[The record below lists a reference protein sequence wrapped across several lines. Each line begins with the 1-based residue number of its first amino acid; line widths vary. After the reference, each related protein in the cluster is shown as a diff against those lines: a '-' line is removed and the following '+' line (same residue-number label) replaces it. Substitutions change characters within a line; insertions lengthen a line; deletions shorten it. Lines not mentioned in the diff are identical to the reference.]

1 VGETSQHFPLHPTR
15 DELSNHAFQHK
26 PRWDLDRHARRSEPA
41 RMTRELMAEVLEEIA
56 LLLEL
61 KGENPFKIRAYRQ
74 GAETV
79 RAFEGEIVEL
89 AANQQLTGIKG
100 IGEALRDKLHE
111 LASTGHLEFHEKL
124 RAEFPPGLFEL
135 FDLQG
140 LGPKKVKALHD
151 ALGISSIPDLKA
163 ACDSGKVATLPG
175 FGAKTQAKIL
185 EAIAQREAFA
195 DTFLL
200 GGISALVDEMLE
212 TLRTHPEIVR
222 VAVAGSFRRAKE
234 TVHDLD
240 FLVATKEPKLVCE
253 DFTTLPQVD
262 SILVCGET
270 KASVRL
276 KNGLQCDLRAVS
288 NAQFPFAL
296 QYFTGSKEHNVAIR
310 SLALKQ
316 GLSLNEYGFTP
327 VDAENPA
334 PIPAVDDEPDIYRA
348 LGLDFIPPEL
358 RENRG
363 EIEAAADHSL
373 PRLVQLENLRGTFHN
388 HTTASD
394 GADSLEVMAEAAIE
408 LGLQYLGIADHSKAS
423 FQANGLSEERL
434 RCQIDEIR
442 KLNAGYEKFR
452 LFSGTEVDIHKDG
465 SLDFDDSL
473 LAELDYC
480 VASVHSSFS
489 LSEDEMTQRI
499 CRAMENEH
507 VTMLGHLTGRLL
519 LKREGYAVNHAKII
533 DCAAETRTI
542 LELNCSPLRLDMD
555 WRWWKRARD
564 KGVLCSI
571 NPDAHSAERLHH
583 LGLGVRL
590 ARKGWLRSQD
600 ILNTRS
606 LADVEKFL
614 KTPKSKRA

>member
-1 VGETSQHFPLHPTR
+1 
-15 DELSNHAFQHK
+15 
-26 PRWDLDRHARRSEPA
+26 
-41 RMTRELMAEVLEEIA
+41 MTRETLAEVLEQIA

-61 KGENPFKIRAYRQ
+61 KNENPFKVRAYRQ

-79 RAFEGEIVEL
+79 RNFDGEIVEL
-89 AANQQLTGIKG
+89 AAANQLTGIKG

-111 LASTGHLEFHEKL
+111 LASTGSLGFYEKL

-140 LGPKKVKALHD
+140 LGPKKVKALYE
-151 ALGISSIPDLKA
+151 ALAIASIADLKT
-163 ACDSGKVATLPG
+163 ACEAGKVAELPG
-175 FGAKTQAKIL
+175 FGAKTQTKIL
-185 EAIAQREAFA
+185 EAIALNATFA

-200 GGISALVDEMLE
+200 GGISPLVEGILE
-212 TLRTHPEIVR
+212 LLRLHPEISR
-222 VAVAGSFRRAKE
+222 VAVAGSYRRAKE

-253 DFTTLPQVD
+253 DFTTLPQVE
-262 SILVCGET
+262 SIIVCGET

-296 QYFTGSKEHNVAIR
+296 QYFSGSKEHNVAIR

-316 GLSLNEYGFTP
+316 GLSLNEYGFTAMNAD
-327 VDAENPA
+327 VV
-334 PIPAVDDEPDIYRA
+334 IPEVNDEPDIYRA

-363 EIEAAADHSL
+363 EIEAAAEHSL
-373 PRLVQLENLRGTFHN
+373 PRLIELGQLRGTFHN

-394 GADSLEVMAEAAIE
+394 GRDSLEAMADEAME

-423 FQANGLSEERL
+423 FQANGLDETRL
-434 RCQIDEIR
+434 LDQIIAIAR
-442 KLNAGYEKFR
+442 LNAGYENFR
-452 LFSGTEVDIHKDG
+452 IFSGTEVDIHKDG
-465 SLDFDDSL
+465 SLDFSDEM
-473 LAELDYC
+473 LAQLDYC
-480 VASVHSSFS
+480 VASVHASFT
-489 LSEDEMTQRI
+489 LSEEEMTRRI

-507 VTMLGHLTGRLL
+507 VTMLGHVTGRLL
-519 LKREGYAVNHAKII
+519 LKREAYAVNQAMII

-542 LELNCSPLRLDMD
+542 IELNCNPMRLDMD

-571 NPDAHSAERLHH
+571 NPDAHSTMGLHH

-590 ARKGWLRSQD
+590 ARKGWLRRED
-600 ILNTRS
+600 VFNTRP
-606 LADVEKFL
+606 LTDIETFL
-614 KTPKSKRA
+614 KTPKNKR

>member
-1 VGETSQHFPLHPTR
+1 
-15 DELSNHAFQHK
+15 
-26 PRWDLDRHARRSEPA
+26 
-41 RMTRELMAEVLEEIA
+41 MTRENLAEVLEEIA

-61 KGENPFKIRAYRQ
+61 KDENPFKIRAYRQ

-79 RAFEGEIVEL
+79 RNFDGEIVEL
-89 AANQQLTGIKG
+89 AEKNELKGIKG

-111 LASTGHLEFHEKL
+111 LASTGRLEFYEKL
-124 RAEFPPGLFEL
+124 RAEFPAGLFEL
-135 FDLQG
+135 FEVQG
-140 LGPKKVKALHD
+140 LGPKKVKALYE
-151 ALGISSIPDLKA
+151 ALGVASVADLKA
-163 ACDSGKVATLPG
+163 ACEAGKVAGLPG

-185 EAIAQREAFA
+185 EAIALKETFA
-195 DTFLL
+195 DSFLL
-200 GGISALVDEMLE
+200 GGISPLVEEILE
-212 TLRTHPEIVR
+212 LLRMHPEISR

-253 DFTTLPQVD
+253 DFTTLPQVE
-262 SILVCGET
+262 SIIVCGDT
-270 KASVRL
+270 KSSVRL

-296 QYFTGSKEHNVAIR
+296 QYFSGSKEHNVAIR
-310 SLALKQ
+310 GLALKQ

-327 VDAENPA
+327 TNDTVV
-334 PIPAVDDEPDIYRA
+334 IPEVNDEADIYRA

-363 EIEAAADHSL
+363 EIEAAAEHTL
-373 PRLVQLENLRGTFHN
+373 PRLVELAQLRGTFHN

-394 GADSLEVMAEAAIE
+394 GHNTLAAMADEAMD

-423 FQANGLSEERL
+423 FQANGL
-434 RCQIDEIR
+434 DEIR
-442 KLNAGYEKFR
+442 LMEQVAAIARLNAGYEKFR
-452 LFSGTEVDIHKDG
+452 IFAGSEVDIHKDG
-465 SLDFDDSL
+465 TLDFDDAI
-473 LAELDYC
+473 LAKLDYC
-480 VASVHSSFS
+480 VASVHASFT
-489 LSEDEMTQRI
+489 LSEEEMTRRI

-519 LKREGYAVNHAKII
+519 LKREPYAVNHAMVI

-542 LELNCSPLRLDMD
+542 IELNCSPMRLDMD

-571 NPDAHSAERLHH
+571 NPDAHSTMGLHH

-590 ARKGWLRSQD
+590 ARKGWLRRED
-600 ILNTRS
+600 VFNTRPV
-606 LADVEKFL
+606 ADVAAFL
-614 KTPKSKRA
+614 KTPKAKR

>member
-1 VGETSQHFPLHPTR
+1 
-15 DELSNHAFQHK
+15 
-26 PRWDLDRHARRSEPA
+26 
-41 RMTRELMAEVLEEIA
+41 MTRETLAEVLEQIA

-61 KGENPFKIRAYRQ
+61 KNENPFKVRAYRQ

-79 RAFEGEIVEL
+79 RNFDGEIVEL
-89 AANQQLTGIKG
+89 AAANQLTGIKG

-111 LASTGHLEFHEKL
+111 LASTGSLGFYEKL

-140 LGPKKVKALHD
+140 LGPKKVKALYE
-151 ALGISSIPDLKA
+151 ALAIASIADLKT
-163 ACDSGKVATLPG
+163 ACEAGKVAELPG
-175 FGAKTQAKIL
+175 FGAKTQTKIL
-185 EAIAQREAFA
+185 EAIALNATFA

-200 GGISALVDEMLE
+200 GGISPLVEGILE
-212 TLRTHPEIVR
+212 LLRLHPEISR
-222 VAVAGSFRRAKE
+222 VAVAGSYRRAKE

-253 DFTTLPQVD
+253 DFTTLPQVE
-262 SILVCGET
+262 SIIVCGET

-288 NAQFPFAL
+288 NSQFPFAL
-296 QYFTGSKEHNVAIR
+296 QYFSGSKEHNVAIR

-316 GLSLNEYGFTP
+316 GLSLNEYGFTAMNAD
-327 VDAENPA
+327 VV
-334 PIPAVDDEPDIYRA
+334 IPEVNDEPDIYRA

-363 EIEAAADHSL
+363 EIEAAAEHSL
-373 PRLVQLENLRGTFHN
+373 PRLIELGQLRGTFHN

-394 GADSLEVMAEAAIE
+394 GRDSLEAMADEAME

-423 FQANGLSEERL
+423 FQANGLDETRL
-434 RCQIDEIR
+434 LDQIIAIAR
-442 KLNAGYEKFR
+442 LNAGYENFR
-452 LFSGTEVDIHKDG
+452 IFSGIEVDIHKDG
-465 SLDFDDSL
+465 SLDFSDEM
-473 LAELDYC
+473 LAQLDYC
-480 VASVHSSFS
+480 VASVHASFT
-489 LSEDEMTQRI
+489 LSEEEMTRRI

-507 VTMLGHLTGRLL
+507 VTMLGHVTGRLL
-519 LKREGYAVNHAKII
+519 LKREAYAVNQAMII

-542 LELNCSPLRLDMD
+542 IELNCNPMRLDMD

-571 NPDAHSAERLHH
+571 NPDAHSTMGLHH

-590 ARKGWLRSQD
+590 ARKGWLRRED
-600 ILNTRS
+600 VFNTRP
-606 LADVEKFL
+606 LADIEAFL
-614 KTPKSKRA
+614 KTPKNKR